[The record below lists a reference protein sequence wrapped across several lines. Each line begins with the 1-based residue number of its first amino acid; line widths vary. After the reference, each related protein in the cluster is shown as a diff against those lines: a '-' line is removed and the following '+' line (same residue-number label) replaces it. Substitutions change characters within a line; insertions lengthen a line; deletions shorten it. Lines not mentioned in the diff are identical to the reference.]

1 MRQKKDEWLRQRIE
15 EDLQA
20 LADER
25 EKLLMELDEL
35 QNIDM
40 PEEKLE
46 EIHQKI
52 ETGNGI
58 RTGRRIRFRASL
70 AAAAVL
76 VLVVGMGII
85 SAGNR
90 LYVPEVFQ
98 LKRGEVSTTKIENT
112 ESLYSEYGNES
123 GEEEICQKIERE
135 LGVIPPR
142 LVYKPEGMVLTEY
155 QLNIEEKDVIM
166 KYEYDGNHIYIYI
179 SKDYND
185 STINLHMDGEIL
197 DSVVVETCGIEVPVY
212 KYQTPEKKDYFEAS
226 FEYLNAYYAIY
237 GIISF
242 DELEKIME
250 NVAINNG

>member
-35 QNIDM
+35 QDIDM
-40 PEEKLE
+40 PAEKLE

-52 ETGNGI
+52 EIGKHT
-58 RTGRRIRFRASL
+58 RVRKRIRFKVSL
-70 AAAAVL
+70 AAAAAL
-76 VLVVGMGII
+76 VLVVGMGMI
-85 SAGNR
+85 SMGNR

-98 LKRGEVSTTKIENT
+98 WKRGEGFTTKIENT

-123 GEEEICQKIERE
+123 KEEEICQKIEKE
-135 LGVIPPR
+135 LGIIPPR
-142 LVYKPEGMVLTEY
+142 LVYKPEGMILTEY
-155 QLNIEEKDVIM
+155 QLNMEEQDVIM
-166 KYEYDGNHIYIYI
+166 KYEYNGNHIHIYI

-185 STINLHMDGEIL
+185 STINLHMDGKII
-197 DSVVVETCGIEVPVY
+197 DSIVVETCGLEVPVC
-212 KYQTPEKKDYFEAS
+212 KYQDPENNDYFETS
-226 FEYLNAYYAIY
+226 FEYLNTYYSFS
-237 GIISF
+237 GMISF
-242 DELEKIME
+242 EEFTKIME

>member
-98 LKRGEVSTTKIENT
+98 RSRGKDTTTKVNNADAVV
-112 ESLYSEYGNES
+112 SQYGNEY
-123 GEEEICQKIERE
+123 GEEEVCEEIEDK

-142 LVYKPEGMVLTEY
+142 LVYKPKGMVLTEY

-197 DSVVVETCGIEVPVY
+197 DSVVVETCGIEVPVC
-212 KYQTPEKKDYFEAS
+212 KYQTPEKNDYFEAS

-242 DELEKIME
+242 DEFEKIIE
-250 NVAINNG
+250 NIVINNG